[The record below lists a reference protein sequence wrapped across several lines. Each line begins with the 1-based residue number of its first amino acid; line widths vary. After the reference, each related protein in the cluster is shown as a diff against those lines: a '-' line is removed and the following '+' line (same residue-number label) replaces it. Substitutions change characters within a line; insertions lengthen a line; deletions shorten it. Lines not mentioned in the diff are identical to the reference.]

1 VLEIA
6 PPKRGRS
13 VEISSG
19 ISTRNDDNNQ
29 VLLLLAAGGL

>member
-19 ISTRNDDNNQ
+19 ISTTNDENNQ
-29 VLLLLAAGGL
+29 ALLLLAAGGL